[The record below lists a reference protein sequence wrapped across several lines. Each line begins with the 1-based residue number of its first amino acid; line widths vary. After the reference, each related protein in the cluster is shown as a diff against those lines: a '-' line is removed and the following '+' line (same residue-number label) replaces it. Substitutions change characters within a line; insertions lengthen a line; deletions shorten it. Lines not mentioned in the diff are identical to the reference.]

1 MDEIV
6 IRIVSFI
13 LIIALV
19 STASLWFG
27 VKYGPNTNDDHRT
40 QKYVRKVRIEKS
52 FAIVSGFFIFV
63 LVLSVILFFYF
74 ILVPQAKLPFPWLI

>member
-19 STASLWFG
+19 GTASSLLG
-27 VKYGPNTNDDHRT
+27 VRYGPSIMDDHLSSE
-40 QKYVRKVRIEKS
+40 YARKIRMGKL
-52 FAIVSGFFIFV
+52 FNIVSGFFVSILILSTIF
-63 LVLSVILFFYF
+63 LFYF
-74 ILVPQAKLPFPWLI
+74 ILIPQAKLPFPWLI